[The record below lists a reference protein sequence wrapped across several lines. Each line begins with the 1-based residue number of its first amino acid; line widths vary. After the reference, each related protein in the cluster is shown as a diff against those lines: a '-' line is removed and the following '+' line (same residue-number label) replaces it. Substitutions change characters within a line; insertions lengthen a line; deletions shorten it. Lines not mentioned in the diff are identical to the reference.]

1 MQRWS
6 HAGIAR
12 RFAPE
17 NAQRATG
24 DAVALEIER
33 VVDGGVGGEE
43 TLGCAG

>member
-1 MQRWS
+1 LL
-6 HAGIAR
+6 R

-24 DAVALEIER
+24 DEAALEIER

-43 TLGCAG
+43 ALG